1 MYNIYVIYITYIYN
15 IYIYIYILKKESEV
29 TCVTC
34 CDSAIFMVKWS
45 KFAP

>member
-1 MYNIYVIYITYIYN
+1 MYNIYVIYITYIFN
-15 IYIYIYILKKESEV
+15 IYIYILKKESEV

>member
-1 MYNIYVIYITYIYN
+1 MYNICVIYITYIYN
-15 IYIYIYILKKESEV
+15 IYIYILKKESEV